1 MRIMDAVSDYLYAI
15 KHRSDQTQRS
25 SHGAL
30 HEFAAWC
37 IDQGIELEAL
47 SQATLRRYSDHLHTR
62 AARRGGTLSPGAV
75 HTYLMRVKAFLSWC
89 SREDT
94 LEDIVSEKLARRLE
108 LPASEHKVI
117 EVFTPEQYQA
127 LYNACAHERYEP
139 TIHRDRAILAVLLDT
154 GVRASELCG
163 LTLEMVFFFE
173 DDSFLRVCGKGKKQ
187 REVGIGARCR
197 KLLRVYITR
206 WRKAR
211 KAERHVFVNRM
222 GQPMTPSGLNT
233 ILDRLEAWSGITG
246 VRVSCHTFRH
256 TFSCLFLLQGGDLYK
271 LSRLLGHTSVR
282 VTERYVQA
290 ITAQQARRTSESV
303 LDHLK
308 DL

>member
-1 MRIMDAVSDYLYAI
+1 MRIVDAVSDYLYAI
-15 KHRSDQTQRS
+15 KHCSDQTQRS
-25 SHGAL
+25 SALAL

-37 IDQGIELEAL
+37 EQAGIELETL

-62 AARRGGTLSPGAV
+62 GARRGGTLSTGAV

-94 LEDIVSEKLARRLE
+94 LEDIVSEKLAAQLAIPTAPQNV
-108 LPASEHKVI
+108 LQI
-117 EVFTPEQYQA
+117 FTPEQYKA
-127 LYNACAHERYEP
+127 LSDACAHEYYEP
-139 TIHRDRAILAVLLDT
+139 CIHRDRAILAVLLDT
-154 GVRASELCG
+154 GIRASELCG
-163 LTLEMVFFFE
+163 LTLEMIFFFE
-173 DDSFLRVCGKGKKQ
+173 DDSFLRVCGKGRKQ

-222 GQPMTPSGLNT
+222 GRPMTPSGLNT
-233 ILDRLEAWSGITG
+233 ILDRLQAWSGITG

-256 TFSCLFLLQGGDLYK
+256 TFSCLFLLQGVICISSPGC
-271 LSRLLGHTSVR
+271 SGIPRFG
-282 VTERYVQA
+282 
-290 ITAQQARRTSESV
+290 
-303 LDHLK
+303 
-308 DL
+308 

>member
-1 MRIMDAVSDYLYAI
+1 MRIVDAVSDYLYAI

-25 SHGAL
+25 SALAL
-30 HEFAAWC
+30 HEFASWC
-37 IDQGIELEAL
+37 EEAGIELEAL

-62 AARRGGTLSPGAV
+62 AARRGERLSTGAV

-89 SREDT
+89 SREDF
-94 LEDIVSEKLARRLE
+94 EDIVSEKLAARLA
-108 LPASEHKVI
+108 LPTMPQNVLQI
-117 EVFTPEQYQA
+117 FTPEQYKA
-127 LYNACAHERYEP
+127 LSDACAHEYYEP
-139 TIHRDRAILAVLLDT
+139 CIHRDRAILAVLLDT
-154 GVRASELCG
+154 GIRASELCG

-173 DDSFLRVCGKGKKQ
+173 EDSFLRVCGKGRKQ
-187 REVGIGARCR
+187 REVGIGVRCR

-206 WRKAR
+206 WRKAH

-222 GQPMTPSGLNT
+222 GRPMTPSGLNT
-233 ILDRLEAWSGITG
+233 ILDRLQAWSGITG

-256 TFSCLFLLQGGDLYK
+256 TFSCMFLLQGGDLYK

-303 LDHLK
+303 LDHLSW
-308 DL
+308 